1 MTKHAAYPSEDMV
14 AAVAAPAPAGRH
26 FTSFQPLKSASLDC
40 KKHASG
46 AAVVGG
52 SWFESMKA
60 SSPRC
65 AADAEHGDDW
75 MVLPP
80 AARRRLLLL
89 LCARSEIDRST
100 PHFRPAASAGEAP
113 VGIGQLRVAARR
125 RQGEAD
131 RDVPGLRRHSVTD
144 RRGPRPRRHVG
155 GGQQQSSPRFLFFP
169 MQKTPLLKV
178 ALLYSPTMAACSD
191 FVSFF
196 TSLR

>member
-1 MTKHAAYPSEDMV
+1 MTKHAAYPSEDVV

-26 FTSFQPLKSASLDC
+26 FTSFQPLKGASLDC

-65 AADAEHGDDW
+65 DADAEHGNDW
-75 MVLPP
+75 MVRTPSRASPP
-80 AARRRLLLL
+80 L

-100 PHFRPAASAGEAP
+100 AHFRPAASAGEAP

-125 RQGEAD
+125 RQGESD

-155 GGQQQSSPRFLFFP
+155 GGQQQSSPRFLFFL
-169 MQKTPLLKV
+169 MQKIPFLKV
-178 ALLYSPTMAACSD
+178 PLLYSPTMAACSVL
-191 FVSFF
+191 F
-196 TSLR
+196 